1 MSNIREPK
9 TGKLTTWYHV
19 RSWTPIRECECV
31 HGEVWERGR
40 MVETYSLVPRLSPLS
55 LTPPLGRG
63 EEECD
68 YMVCIPLDSALISS
82 IYTNWNGKL

>member
-1 MSNIREPK
+1 
-9 TGKLTTWYHV
+9 
-19 RSWTPIRECECV
+19 
-31 HGEVWERGR
+31 

-55 LTPPLGRG
+55 LTPPLGQG
-63 EEECD
+63 EEECDD